1 MAHEHQT
8 ELQELSTTHS
18 GTSCR
23 ETLANAVT
31 HRDHARLEVVRKM
44 YDMRFG
50 EPVPQRRSVD
60 RLRGIEGA
68 RVKRLYPDEAQP
80 IAIPEVPSGD
90 AGLRG

>member
-1 MAHEHQT
+1 
-8 ELQELSTTHS
+8 
-18 GTSCR
+18 
-23 ETLANAVT
+23 
-31 HRDHARLEVVRKM
+31 M